1 MPLEFHPLN
10 RFLGARVEGIDL
22 RLNAPEAQAHELCEA
37 LGYHRLLAFRQ
48 QGLGIEDQLRFT
60 RIFGELYSS
69 RAYKGEMGEQ
79 GYYFS
84 NTRADGQLGT
94 GELSYHHDHLF
105 NPSPCRAAVLYAIEV
120 PGSGS
125 ATKFRDAVEMA
136 RRVPAAL
143 HDQARNIRC
152 LHLLDYASITQK
164 GRVDLSQVSP
174 KALRSWQPLLW
185 TDPQTGKE
193 ALWIVPL
200 TTIDFEGIDRES
212 GYQLV
217 EKLWLAAERMTDIE
231 YVHQWHE
238 DDLLI
243 WDNRLLSHA
252 RLPFNDKEPRTLR
265 RTTVR

>member
-1 MPLEFHPLN
+1 MPLEFHQLN
-10 RFLGARVEGIDL
+10 PFLGARVEGIDL
-22 RLNAPEAQAHELCEA
+22 RQSVPEAQGDALREA
-37 LGYHRLLAFRQ
+37 LGRHRLLVFRQ
-48 QGLGIEDQLRFT
+48 EGLDTEAQLRFT
-60 RIFGELYSS
+60 RMFGELYSS
-69 RAYKGEMGEQ
+69 RAYKGEMGDQ

-94 GELSYHHDHLF
+94 GELSYHHDHMF
-105 NPSPCRAAVLYAIEV
+105 NPNPCRAAVLYAIEV
-120 PGSGS
+120 PGAGS

-136 RRVPAAL
+136 RRIPAAL
-143 HDQARNIRC
+143 RDQVRKIRC

-164 GRVDLSQVSP
+164 GRVDLSEISP

-185 TDPQTGKE
+185 TDPDNGRE

-200 TTIDFEGIDRES
+200 TTIDFDGIDRES
-212 GYQLV
+212 GYRLI
-217 EKLWLAAERMTDIE
+217 EELWVTAERMTDIE
-231 YVHQWHE
+231 YVHQWHVN
-238 DDLLI
+238 DLLI